1 MARILLAI
9 PCTAKY
15 YVYSTSPAY
24 TEAGMRQLGS
34 IAFASMFGLAS
45 LQGCA
50 PPHLESGA
58 AGNRAD
64 VISAEEIARSPSTNA
79 WDLLR
84 RRARQYDF
92 SEDQYGRPKDIRTHR
107 GRSTISVASAD
118 SPLILIDGAR
128 VLDVAFLRDLS
139 TGSIQSVELLS
150 GIRGTVSQG
159 TNAVAGVIYIHTWE
173 ASSIN

>member
-1 MARILLAI
+1 
-9 PCTAKY
+9 
-15 YVYSTSPAY
+15 
-24 TEAGMRQLGS
+24 MRQLGS
-34 IAFASMFGLAS
+34 IAFASIVGYAS
-45 LQGCA
+45 ISGCA
-50 PPHLESGA
+50 PPRLQPDAVGD
-58 AGNRAD
+58 RVD

-92 SEDQYGRPKDIRTHR
+92 SEDEYGRPREIRTHR
-107 GRSTISVASAD
+107 GRSTISIASAD

-128 VLDVAFLRDLS
+128 VLDVGFLRDLS
-139 TGSIQSVELLS
+139 TGAIQSVELLS

-173 ASSIN
+173 ASEN

>member
-1 MARILLAI
+1 
-9 PCTAKY
+9 
-15 YVYSTSPAY
+15 
-24 TEAGMRQLGS
+24 MRQLDS
-34 IAFASMFGLAS
+34 IAFAGIVGLAS
-45 LQGCA
+45 LSGCA
-50 PPHLESGA
+50 SPRIQPDAVGD
-58 AGNRAD
+58 RVD

-92 SEDQYGRPKDIRTHR
+92 SEDQYGRPREIRTHR
-107 GRSTISVASAD
+107 GRSTISIASAD

-128 VLDVAFLRDLS
+128 VLDVGFLRDLS
-139 TGSIQSVELLS
+139 TGAIQSVELLS

-173 ASSIN
+173 ASEN